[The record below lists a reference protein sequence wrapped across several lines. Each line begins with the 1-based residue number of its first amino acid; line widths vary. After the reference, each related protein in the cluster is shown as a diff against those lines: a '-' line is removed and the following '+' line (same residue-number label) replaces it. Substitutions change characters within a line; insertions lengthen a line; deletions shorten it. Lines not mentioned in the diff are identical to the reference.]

1 MPTPT
6 RRPGCLRIIGLMFMV
21 LVAALVVGL
30 LFVPPIQT
38 AGRTLLLVPELI
50 ELPVRPLSA
59 FTPQPQV
66 TTTTYGEPADRID
79 IYVPGGVAPDARL
92 PAVVFAL
99 GVHPQPIDHPD
110 VVRLASAISRL
121 GVVVGIPDSTAL
133 RNTQV
138 TPQEAAHLAD
148 AALLLAARPD
158 VDPERVGVAG
168 FSAGAS
174 IGIIA
179 AADPRIAPSLRFV
192 SAFGAYADARLL
204 LVDVATRT
212 MLLEG
217 ETEPWSPDPG
227 IRRDVLSLFLSVV
240 DPPDQR
246 ARLHSLLD
254 PIVSADT
261 APTGPDAAVAAT
273 LTADARQAY
282 LLFTARDRQSARAA
296 LDATS
301 EAVSEQ
307 LDGITPLNFVSAVR
321 APVFLMHGRTDKAIP
336 VTHAALL
343 SQSLGPT
350 IARFTQFGRFEHAQP
365 GADGLS
371 LEDVPDI
378 WALTLH
384 LHAIVAAAT
393 E

>member
-1 MPTPT
+1 MPSST
-6 RRPGCLRIIGLMFMV
+6 RRPGCLRSIGL
-21 LVAALVVGL
+21 LLLGLVVVVVLGL
-30 LFVPPIQT
+30 LFVPPVQT
-38 AGRTLLLVPELI
+38 VGRTLLLVPELI

-66 TTTTYGEPADRID
+66 TTTTYGTPADRID
-79 IYVPGGVAPDARL
+79 IYVPGGVATDARL
-92 PAVVFAL
+92 PAVVLAL

-110 VVRLASAISRL
+110 VARIASAISRL
-121 GVVVGIPDSTAL
+121 GVVVGVPDSTAL

-138 TPQEAAHLAD
+138 TPQEPAHLAD
-148 AALLLAARPD
+148 AALLLAARRD
-158 VDPERVGVAG
+158 VDPDRVGLAG

-212 MLLEG
+212 MLLDG
-217 ETEPWSPDPG
+217 EIEEWSPDPG
-227 IRRDVLSLFLSVV
+227 IRRDVLQLFLSVI

-246 ARLHSLLD
+246 ARLHSLLE
-254 PIVSADT
+254 PVVSADA

-273 LTADARQAY
+273 LTGDARQAY

-301 EAVSEQ
+301 EAVGQQ
-307 LDGITPLNFVSAVR
+307 LDGITPLNFAAAVR
-321 APVFLMHGRTDKAIP
+321 ARVFLMHGRPDKAIP
-336 VTHAALL
+336 VSHAALL

-365 GADGLS
+365 GADGLG

>member
-1 MPTPT
+1 MAPST
-6 RRPGCLRIIGLMFMV
+6 RRPGCLRSIGL
-21 LVAALVVGL
+21 LLLGLVVVVVLGL
-30 LFVPPIQT
+30 LFVPPVQT
-38 AGRTLLLVPELI
+38 VGRTLLLVPELI

-66 TTTTYGEPADRID
+66 ITTTYGTPADRID
-79 IYVPGGVAPDARL
+79 IYVPGGVATDARL
-92 PAVVFAL
+92 PAVVLVL

-110 VVRLASAISRL
+110 VARIASAISRL
-121 GVVVGIPDSTAL
+121 GVVVGVPDSTAL

-138 TPQEAAHLAD
+138 TPQEPAHLAD
-148 AALLLAARPD
+148 AALLLAARRD
-158 VDPERVGVAG
+158 VDPDRVGLAG

-212 MLLEG
+212 MLLDG
-217 ETEPWSPDPG
+217 EIEEWSPDPG
-227 IRRDVLSLFLSVV
+227 IRRDVLQLFLSVI

-246 ARLHSLLD
+246 ARLHSLLE
-254 PIVSADT
+254 PVVSADA
-261 APTGPDAAVAAT
+261 APTGPDAAVVAT
-273 LTADARQAY
+273 LTGDARQAY

-301 EAVSEQ
+301 AAVGQQ
-307 LDGITPLNFVSAVR
+307 LDGITPLNFAAAVR
-321 APVFLMHGRTDKAIP
+321 APVFLMHGRPDKAIP
-336 VTHAALL
+336 VSHAALL